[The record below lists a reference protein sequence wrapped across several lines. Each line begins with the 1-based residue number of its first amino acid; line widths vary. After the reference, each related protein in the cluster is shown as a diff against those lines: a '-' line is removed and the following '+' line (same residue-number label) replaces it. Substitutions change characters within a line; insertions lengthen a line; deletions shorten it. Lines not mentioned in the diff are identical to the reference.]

1 MSVRRGCEGKYQPVV
16 VRGGESSE
24 LSNSKPSRST
34 KEQRIYI

>member
-1 MSVRRGCEGKYQPVV
+1 MSVRRGCGGKYQPVV